1 MNKKLLAGFSM
12 LVTVGAFWA
21 CGDGSINKMD
31 VADELMATQYNS
43 GDPEK
48 DLENSKALKDKAL
61 KDCEND
67 PICKAEYADYLAN
80 PDAPP
85 PTSSEGSTTPTSA
98 SSNSGGGTPVSS
110 SSHFITAVSS
120 ASETGPGNL
129 DVSSS
134 SEAAQP
140 VTGLGSC
147 APEKTPIS
155 KGESVAWV
163 FKGNGTN
170 AVEFAQ
176 GKGSLEWSFNPEG
189 AVAGEAA
196 STLQSAPITY
206 ATPGKYNAKVIAT
219 IGLENEPIDCS
230 PLQVDGDPIT
240 DCSCSPDAAAP
251 DVAGGAVTVTWTVS
265 GCKSNSPIKDVYKW
279 TGATGTTATAT
290 AEFKTKDQE
299 ITPVVEVSNDDG
311 TTKEFTCA
319 AAKAIDATA
328 PDYEITTPQDA
339 GKILVKA
346 GSVSVTVS
354 ISGYTHFNCS
364 PAPGGASLNG
374 GSISCG
380 AKKYEI
386 TNEGQQG
393 EGYQVGEWYTSITCS
408 EKVVDVSLQADAYC
422 SAY

>member
-147 APEKTPIS
+147 APEPTTIS
-155 KGESVAWV
+155 KGGSVNWV
-163 FKGNGTN
+163 FKPNGMQNTLD
-170 AVEFAQ
+170 FSQ
-176 GKGSLEWSFNPEG
+176 GKGSLVWTVDP
-189 AVAGEAA
+189 AGTETAAA
-196 STLQSAPITY
+196 SGLNSPTLTF
-206 ATPGKYNAKVIAT
+206 ATANEYKASVVAT
-219 IGLENEPIDCS
+219 VGLNSETIQCS

-240 DCSCSPDAAAP
+240 DCSCTPDAAAP
-251 DVAGGAVTVTWTVS
+251 DVAGGAVNVTWTVS
-265 GCKSNSPIKDVYKW
+265 GCKSDSPITGYEW
-279 TGATGTTATAT
+279 TGATGIAETAT

-299 ITPVVEVSNDDG
+299 ITPVVKVSNADG
-311 TTKEFTCA
+311 TKKDFTCA

-328 PDYEITTPQDA
+328 PDYEITATGISVPNGKCGKVMAA
-339 GKILVKA
+339 GALRISHDFV
-346 GSVSVTVS
+346 GTDCSVSVTIGEKEYKAETVASCNVYYGILTFDGTSVAVGDQVCVNVS
-354 ISGYTHFNCS
+354 
-364 PAPGGASLNG
+364 GGAE
-374 GSISCG
+374 
-380 AKKYEI
+380 EI
-386 TNEGQQG
+386 TLTIN
-393 EGYQVGEWYTSITCS
+393 
-408 EKVVDVSLQADAYC
+408 
-422 SAY
+422 

>member
-85 PTSSEGSTTPTSA
+85 PTSSEGSTTPMSA

-163 FKGNGTN
+163 FKGNGTDN
-170 AVEFAQ
+170 ILAFN
-176 GKGSLEWSFNPEG
+176 KGEGTSLTWSFDPAG
-189 AVAGEAA
+189 TVSGEASGVSVSVTYSDGGVHNA
-196 STLQSAPITY
+196 SVV
-206 ATPGKYNAKVIAT
+206 ATKGVT
-219 IGLENEPIDCS
+219 NEEIKCA
-230 PLQVDGDPIT
+230 PLQVNGAAIT
-240 DCSCSPDAAAP
+240 CTCNTDVKSPYDYSQTP
-251 DVAGGAVTVTWTVS
+251 TVS
-265 GCKSNSPIKDVYKW
+265 WKATCSSEGANITGYKW
-279 TGATGTTATAT
+279 SVAEGTAETGTFTFTEA
-290 AEFKTKDQE
+290 KTVAPK
-299 ITPVVEVSNDDG
+299 VVVSNDDG
-311 TTKEFTCA
+311 TETEFNCTEI
-319 AAKAIDATA
+319 KGTNGPENEFDLATA
-328 PDYEITTPQDA
+328 TDEQKSLKQGQTYTITHPYSAAIQFN
-339 GKILVKA
+339 
-346 GSVSVTVS
+346 GSSADCSIELNGESVT
-354 ISGYTHFNCS
+354 ISHYKAFQ
-364 PAPGGASLNG
+364 PAPASPITVKPENCTATIGG
-374 GSISCG
+374 
-380 AKKYEI
+380 Y
-386 TNEGQQG
+386 
-393 EGYQVGEWYTSITCS
+393 
-408 EKVVDVSLQADAYC
+408 
-422 SAY
+422 

>member
-21 CGDGSINKMD
+21 CGDGTINKMD

-110 SSHFITAVSS
+110 SSHTIVAASS

-134 SEAAQP
+134 SEAGQP

-147 APEKTPIS
+147 APAKTPIS

-163 FKGNGTN
+163 FKPNGMQTTLD
-170 AVEFAQ
+170 FSQ
-176 GKGSLEWSFNPEG
+176 GKGSLVWTVDP
-189 AVAGEAA
+189 AGTETAAA
-196 STLQSAPITY
+196 SGLNSPTLTFAKANEYKASVV
-206 ATPGKYNAKVIAT
+206 ATV
-219 IGLENEPIDCS
+219 GLNSEPIQCS
-230 PLQVDGDPIT
+230 PLRVNGTPIT
-240 DCSCSPDAAAP
+240 GCKCDLDPSSAVIDIS
-251 DVAGGAVTVTWTVS
+251 GASKTATWTVS
-265 GCKSNSPIKDVYKW
+265 GCAPATETFTYTW
-279 TGATGTTATAT
+279 TGATGDGATAT
-290 AEFKTKDQE
+290 YSDFKAANETHAPTVKVKSSESELDVTCPAPQVTDSNNPETNITMSYSTDPNSGTKTKLE
-299 ITPVVEVSNDDG
+299 
-311 TTKEFTCA
+311 
-319 AAKAIDATA
+319 
-328 PDYEITTPQDA
+328 
-339 GKILVKA
+339 A
-346 GSVSVTVS
+346 GSTYNITFSDNRGSLVCFGTGTLTCGSTDPKEINQYGINVGSYTDCAVVTVS
-354 ISGYTHFNCS
+354 D
-364 PAPGGASLNG
+364 GASAECVN
-374 GSISCG
+374 
-380 AKKYEI
+380 A
-386 TNEGQQG
+386 
-393 EGYQVGEWYTSITCS
+393 W
-408 EKVVDVSLQADAYC
+408 
-422 SAY
+422 